1 MAGDPHRD
9 KAVVVHTAGSATE
22 AMVIRGLLESAGI
35 SSPGSSTTDPFP
47 MDEPREGVRGTDV
60 LVLQSQAN
68 EARRIIAEY
77 IKSNEGIEVEDPEDR
92 SANKSEP

>member
-1 MAGDPHRD
+1 MVPDHSQE
-9 KAVVVHTAGSATE
+9 KTVVIHSAGSAME

-47 MDEPREGVRGTDV
+47 MGEPGDDYHGSDV
-60 LVLQSQAN
+60 IVLESQAA

-77 IKSNEGIEVEDPEDR
+77 LKSNEGIELETPED
-92 SANKSEP
+92 SQS